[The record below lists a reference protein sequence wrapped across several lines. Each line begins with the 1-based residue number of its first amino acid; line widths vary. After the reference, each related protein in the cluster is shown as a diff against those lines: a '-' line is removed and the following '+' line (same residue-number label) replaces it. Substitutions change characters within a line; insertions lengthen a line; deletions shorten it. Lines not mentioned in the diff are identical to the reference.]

1 MLFHNEAVV
10 RDGKIV
16 SHVTSGNYG
25 HALGGAIALGYV
37 PSKGEKVAEMLDSRF
52 EIDIGGRRVP
62 AEASMK
68 PLYDPGH
75 ARMRA

>member
-1 MLFHNEAVV
+1 MVFHNEALV

-25 HALGGAIALGYV
+25 HALGGAIAMGYV
-37 PSKGEKVAEMLDSRF
+37 PSKGEKAAEMLESHF
-52 EIDIGGRRVP
+52 EIDIGGRRVA

-68 PLYDPGH
+68 PLYDPRH